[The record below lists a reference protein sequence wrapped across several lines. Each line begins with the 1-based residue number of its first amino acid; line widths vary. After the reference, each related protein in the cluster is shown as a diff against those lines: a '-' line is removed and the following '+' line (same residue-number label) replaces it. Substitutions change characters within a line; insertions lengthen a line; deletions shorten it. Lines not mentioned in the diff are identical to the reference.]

1 MAATYSVDLIAKR
14 DKKLRMDRSIVKG
27 WNVHYQTQEEIEAEE
42 EEKRLKEE
50 QERQAQEIYQRLS
63 EEAEMDEEK
72 LREEIEAARK
82 EAEAAFN
89 AKTGSYSG
97 RYGSKPVENEEE
109 QQQIN
114 AILTEKPDAFD
125 SAMSALQEQK

>member
-1 MAATYSVDLIAKR
+1 MYTIRRRRRSRRKR
-14 DKKLRMDRSIVKG
+14 TRSC
-27 WNVHYQTQEEIEAEE
+27 
-42 EEKRLKEE
+42 R
-50 QERQAQEIYQRLS
+50 RSQRIPRAFGYHA
-63 EEAEMDEEK
+63 EAEMDEEK

-125 SAMSALQEQK
+125 SAMSALQDQE